1 MPSGL
6 EHFRLSR
13 IGLFQ
18 GSVSFEDISVAF
30 TQDEW
35 QLLDSAQ
42 RHLYRDVMLENYR
55 HLLSLGKHSP
65 MQLPTACTSFLRNQ
79 ISVKYYEFSAWEFGL
94 KDPFKELE
102 RILYSHLP
110 SERVFFDEGSI
121 IVQLLKLFP
130 SDSSKGL
137 NPKKR
142 CQVPCHFP

>member
-13 IGLFQ
+13 TGLFQ

-65 MQLPTACTSFLRNQ
+65 MKLATACASFLRNQ
-79 ISVKYYEFSAWEFGL
+79 INVEYYEFST
-94 KDPFKELE
+94 
-102 RILYSHLP
+102 
-110 SERVFFDEGSI
+110 
-121 IVQLLKLFP
+121 
-130 SDSSKGL
+130 
-137 NPKKR
+137 
-142 CQVPCHFP
+142 